1 MELIASFPEDIL
13 VSWGQLTRFHESVVD
28 PKYLLNIEAT
38 SFCFDKSLSFLS
50 NIFSCILLFL
60 FEKYGLHAFQ
70 NGLELPSTLSLSR
83 YWNLT
88 CLLRFAARF
97 RSHLN
102 LKMLLGFFDLFQLIW
117 RRDLIIIC
125 FRRVLRK
132 WGF

>member
-70 NGLELPSTLSLSR
+70 NGLELPSTLSFSK
-83 YWNLT
+83 YCNLA
-88 CLLRFAARF
+88 CLFRFATRF
-97 RSHLN
+97 RCHLN
-102 LKMLLGFFDLFQLIW
+102 LTMSLEFFDLFQLIW
-117 RRDLIIIC
+117 KSS
-125 FRRVLRK
+125 FAPE
-132 WGF
+132 GAY